1 MSSNAQQLAS
11 VDLQALR
18 RYRLDRVRAQL
29 VQRDYAGVVLFDPC
43 NIRYATDAANMQV
56 WTLHNAA
63 RYAFVPASGPVVLF
77 DFHNCEFV
85 SEGIETVDEV
95 RIATSW
101 YYFSAGPRV
110 EEKAKKWAA
119 EIADLVTA
127 HSGGNRRL
135 ALDHVDPAGAVALQ
149 ALGLTLHDGQEV
161 LEQARC
167 IKGPDEVA
175 AIRTSIAVCEEGLRH
190 MQGALEPGISEN
202 ELWAVLHH
210 TNISLGGE
218 WIETRLLASGPRTNP
233 WFQECGPRVIEDG
246 DLVAFDTDMIG
257 PFGYCADIS
266 RTWRCGA
273 GAPTDEQRRL
283 YAIAHEQVAF
293 NRARVKPGMT
303 FREVAEGNYQLPDN
317 CIANRYS
324 LVMHG
329 VGLADEYPHSPYCED
344 FAADGYDGSIEVGMT
359 LCVESYVGVVGGA
372 EGVKLEE
379 QVLITDHG
387 AEPLSTY
394 PFEDDWL

>member
-1 MSSNAQQLAS
+1 MSNNAQQLAS

-18 RYRLDRVRAQL
+18 RYRLDRVREQL
-29 VQRDYAGVVLFDPC
+29 VQRDYAGVVLFDPR

-56 WTLHNAA
+56 WTLHSAA

-101 YYFSAGPRV
+101 YYFSASPRV

-167 IKGPDEVA
+167 IKGSDEVA
-175 AIRTSIAVCEEGLRH
+175 ALRASIAVCEEGMCR
-190 MQGALEPGISEN
+190 MRSALEPGISEN

-218 WIETRLLASGPRTNP
+218 WIETRLLASGPAHQSMASRVRS
-233 WFQECGPRVIEDG
+233 PRHRRRR
-246 DLVAFDTDMIG
+246 
-257 PFGYCADIS
+257 P
-266 RTWRCGA
+266 
-273 GAPTDEQRRL
+273 RRL
-283 YAIAHEQVAF
+283 RHRYDRSVRLLCRHLAYLAVWSRGADR
-293 NRARVKPGMT
+293 RAT
-303 FREVAEGNYQLPDN
+303 TA
-317 CIANRYS
+317 
-324 LVMHG
+324 
-329 VGLADEYPHSPYCED
+329 
-344 FAADGYDGSIEVGMT
+344 
-359 LCVESYVGVVGGA
+359 LCHRA
-372 EGVKLEE
+372 
-379 QVLITDHG
+379 
-387 AEPLSTY
+387 
-394 PFEDDWL
+394 